1 MREIL
6 GKAKTVR
13 ELLKGVKYSID
24 YYQREYKWQEK
35 QIRELVDDL
44 SDKFLEEYQPAHPRD
59 KVADY
64 PHYFLGSIIISKK
77 ESVGYIVDGQQ
88 RLTSLTLLLVLLRNL
103 QMANVKM
110 AKDEAK
116 PQQVNVDELIF
127 SERFGRKSFN
137 LHVDERTPAMDALYA
152 DGGETFNTTD
162 RPESVQN
169 LVRRYYDLETCFP
182 VELRDAALP
191 YFIDWLLENVHLV
204 EITAYSDDDAY
215 TIFETMNDRGLQLSP
230 TDMLKGYLLANI
242 DEAKRTAANTRWRD
256 RIRELNDAGKEVESD
271 CFKAWLRSQHATKIR
286 ERKKGAKP
294 EDFDRIGTEFH
305 RWLRNA
311 AEPIGLKQSDDFYRF
326 IDRDFDF
333 YSRQYLRLIEAAQK
347 PVPGL
352 EHVLYNAQQGFTLQ
366 YMLLLAPLRPDDTEP
381 VIIRK
386 IGLVAQ
392 YLDILLTWRLWN
404 FRSVAYSTMQYGM
417 FVVMREIRGLAP
429 DALALKLHEF
439 LVKEGETFASNDRFR
454 MHGQNR
460 YPLHRILAR
469 LTDYVETQSGQPSR
483 YLDYVSEG
491 KTRYEVEH
499 IWADHPERHT
509 AEFSH
514 PADFAEHRNRIG
526 GLLLLP
532 KSFNASYGDLPYTNE
547 AEPEKGKLPHYNTQN
562 LLARSLHPLCYD
574 HNPGFL
580 RFKELSGL
588 PFSPLEAF
596 NKAALETRSQL
607 YRQIAERIWNP
618 DRLYEIVGLPLS
630 PVTASAGESKVK
642 FPTNPYDRYLW
653 ECLLEGGT
661 ADQIAVKVAEHFAED
676 SYKPRRDP
684 KTALKWI
691 PETIDDM
698 KAAGLVPRLK
708 GAAK

>member
-24 YYQREYKWQEK
+24 YYQREYKWHDK
-35 QIRELVDDL
+35 QIRELLDDL
-44 SDKFLEEYQPAHPRD
+44 SGKFLEEYQPSHART

-103 QMANVKM
+103 QSGHA
-110 AKDEAK
+110 E
-116 PQQVNVDELIF
+116 QVNVDELIF
-127 SERFGRKSFN
+127 SEKFGQKSFN
-137 LHVDERTPAMDALYA
+137 LHVDERTPAMEALYE
-152 DGGETFNTTD
+152 DGGMTLNTTD

-169 LVRRYYDLETCFP
+169 LVARYRDLEAAFP
-182 VELRDAALP
+182 EELRGDALP

-215 TIFETMNDRGLQLSP
+215 TIFETMNDRGLSLSP

-242 DEAKRTAANTRWRD
+242 DESKRTSANNRWRG
-256 RIRELNDAGKEVESD
+256 RIRELNDAGKEVEAD
-271 CFKAWLRSQHATKIR
+271 CFKAWFRSQHATKIR

-305 RWLRNA
+305 RWLRDA
-311 AEPIGLKQSDDFYRF
+311 AETVGLKHSDDFYRL

-333 YSRQYLRLIEAAQK
+333 YSRQYLRVIEAAQK

-352 EHVLYNAQQGFTLQ
+352 EHVLYNAQHGFTLQ
-366 YMLLLAPLRPDDTEP
+366 HMLLLAPLRPDDSEP
-381 VIIRK
+381 VIVRK

-404 FRSVAYSTMQYGM
+404 FRTIAYSTMQYAM
-417 FVVMREIRGLAP
+417 FVVMRDIRGLAA
-429 DALALKLHEF
+429 DALAQRLHEF
-439 LVKEGETFASNDRFR
+439 LGKEDETFASNERLR
-454 MHGQNR
+454 VHQQNR
-460 YPLHRILAR
+460 YALHRILAR
-469 LTDYVETQSGQPSR
+469 ITDYVETQSGQPSR

-499 IWADHPERHT
+499 IWADHPARHT
-509 AEFSH
+509 TEFSH

-532 KSFNASYGDLPYTNE
+532 KSFNASYGDLSY
-547 AEPEKGKLPHYNTQN
+547 ADKLPHYNTQN
-562 LLARSLHPLCYD
+562 LLARSLHPQCYE

-580 RFKELSGL
+580 RFRQESGL
-588 PFSPLEAF
+588 PFKAHAEFKKADLEQ
-596 NKAALETRSQL
+596 RSEL

-618 DRLYEIVGLPLS
+618 AE
-630 PVTASAGESKVK
+630 
-642 FPTNPYDRYLW
+642 
-653 ECLLEGGT
+653 LLTGG
-661 ADQIAVKVAEHFAED
+661 Q
-676 SYKPRRDP
+676 P
-684 KTALKWI
+684 
-691 PETIDDM
+691 
-698 KAAGLVPRLK
+698 
-708 GAAK
+708 

>member
-24 YYQREYKWQEK
+24 YYQREYKWHEK

-44 SDKFLEEYQPAHPRD
+44 SDKFLEEYQPAHPRS

-103 QMANVKM
+103 QKSH
-110 AKDEAK
+110 AK
-116 PQQVNVDELIF
+116 QVNVDELIF
-127 SERFGRKSFN
+127 SEKFDQKSFN
-137 LHVDERTPAMDALYA
+137 LHVDERTPAMEALYE
-152 DGGETFNTTD
+152 DGGVTFNTTD

-169 LVRRYYDLETCFP
+169 LVARYSDLETCFP
-182 VELRDAALP
+182 EELRDDALP
-191 YFIDWLLENVHLV
+191 YFLDWLLENVHLV

-215 TIFETMNDRGLQLSP
+215 TIFETMNDRGLSLSP

-242 DEAKRTAANTRWRD
+242 DEDKRTAANNRWRD
-256 RIRELNDAGKEVESD
+256 RIRELNDAGKEVEAD

-305 RWLRNA
+305 RWLRDA
-311 AEPIGLKQSDDFYRF
+311 ADTVGLSRSDDFYRF

-333 YSRQYLRLIEAAQK
+333 YSRQYLRLIEAAQAPK
-347 PVPGL
+347 PGL
-352 EHVLYNAQQGFTLQ
+352 EHVLYNAQQGFTLKF
-366 YMLLLAPLRPDDTEP
+366 MLLLAPLRPDDSEP
-381 VIIRK
+381 VVVRK
-386 IGLVAQ
+386 MGLVAQ

-404 FRSVAYSTMQYGM
+404 FRTIAYSTMQYAM
-417 FVVMREIRGLAP
+417 FVVMRDIRGLAP
-429 DALALKLHEF
+429 DALAHKLHDF
-439 LVKEGETFASNDRFR
+439 LAKEGETFASNERLR
-454 MHGQNR
+454 MHQQNR

-469 LTDYVETQSGQPSR
+469 LTDYVETQSGQPSH

-514 PADFAEHRNRIG
+514 AADFAEHRNRIG

-532 KSFNASYGDLPYTNE
+532 KSFNASYGDLPYE
-547 AEPEKGKLPHYNTQN
+547 AKLPHYNTQN
-562 LLARSLHPLCYD
+562 LLARSLHPQCYD
-574 HNPGFL
+574 RNPGFL
-580 RFKELSGL
+580 RFMERSGL
-588 PFSPLEAF
+588 PFVAHAEF
-596 NKAALETRSQL
+596 NKVDIETRSRL
-607 YRQIAERIWNP
+607 YQQIAELIWNP
-618 DRLYEIVGLPLS
+618 
-630 PVTASAGESKVK
+630 A
-642 FPTNPYDRYLW
+642 N
-653 ECLLEGGT
+653 LLTGGQ
-661 ADQIAVKVAEHFAED
+661 A
-676 SYKPRRDP
+676 
-684 KTALKWI
+684 
-691 PETIDDM
+691 
-698 KAAGLVPRLK
+698 
-708 GAAK
+708 

>member
-24 YYQREYKWQEK
+24 YYQREYKWHEK

-44 SDKFLEEYQPAHPRD
+44 SDKFLEEYQPTHPRS

-103 QMANVKM
+103 QKKH
-110 AKDEAK
+110 AK
-116 PQQVNVDELIF
+116 QVNVDELIF
-127 SERFGRKSFN
+127 SEKFDQKSFN
-137 LHVDERTPAMDALYA
+137 LHVDERTPAMEALYE
-152 DGGETFNTTD
+152 DGGATFNTTD

-169 LVRRYYDLETCFP
+169 LVARYRDLETCFP
-182 VELRDAALP
+182 GELRDDALP
-191 YFIDWLLENVHLV
+191 YFLDWLLENVHLV

-215 TIFETMNDRGLQLSP
+215 TIFETMNDRGLSLSP

-242 DEAKRTAANTRWRD
+242 DEAKRTTANARWRD
-256 RIRELNDAGKEVESD
+256 RIRELNDAGKEVEAD

-305 RWLRNA
+305 RWLRDA
-311 AEPIGLKQSDDFYRF
+311 ADTVGLRQGDDFYRF
-326 IDRDFDF
+326 IDCNFDF
-333 YSRQYLRLIEAAQK
+333 YSRQYLRLIAAAQAPK
-347 PVPGL
+347 PGL

-366 YMLLLAPLRPDDTEP
+366 YMLLLAPLRPDDCEEA
-381 VIIRK
+381 VVRK
-386 IGLVAQ
+386 MGLVAQ

-404 FRSVAYSTMQYGM
+404 FRTIAYSTMQYAM
-417 FVVMREIRGLAP
+417 FVVMRDIRGLAP
-429 DALALKLHEF
+429 DALAHKLHDF
-439 LVKEGETFASNDRFR
+439 LGQEGETFASNERLR
-454 MHGQNR
+454 MHQQNR

-469 LTDYVETQSGQPSR
+469 LTDFVETQSGQPSR

-509 AEFSH
+509 AEFGH
-514 PADFAEHRNRIG
+514 AADFAEHRNRIG

-532 KSFNASYGDLPYTNE
+532 KSFNASYGDLTY
-547 AEPEKGKLPHYNTQN
+547 ADKLPHYNTQN
-562 LLARSLHPLCYD
+562 LLARSLHPQCYE

-580 RFKELSGL
+580 RFKEQHAL
-588 PFSPLEAF
+588 PFVAQAEF
-596 NKAALETRSQL
+596 NKADLESRSQL

-618 DRLYEIVGLPLS
+618 AD
-630 PVTASAGESKVK
+630 
-642 FPTNPYDRYLW
+642 
-653 ECLLEGGT
+653 LLTGV
-661 ADQIAVKVAEHFAED
+661 Q
-676 SYKPRRDP
+676 S
-684 KTALKWI
+684 
-691 PETIDDM
+691 
-698 KAAGLVPRLK
+698 
-708 GAAK
+708 